1 MSDLNGKAS
10 GELLPAK
17 RSYRPMRLDDAEAA
31 APAPTGLGLWAEKL
45 RAAAYNAVTE
55 VDVEAMIAAQV
66 EKAKAGDAAAAKFV
80 IGFLAAPAP
89 KVQVQKVVIRGRGK
103 KRPADPDAV
112 ASPTAPPVRRAE
124 PNPTPAL
131 KVYRRLAAHF
141 IHVGGPATVAAIAQ
155 QLELPH
161 DQVRAVIDCTWFQE
175 AHGAIELT
183 PMGRQVVA

>member
-1 MSDLNGKAS
+1 
-10 GELLPAK
+10 
-17 RSYRPMRLDDAEAA
+17 MRLEDVEAN
-31 APAPTGLGLWAEKL
+31 APAPSGLGMWAEKL

-55 VDVEAMIAAQV
+55 SDVEAMISAQV
-66 EKAKAGDAAAAKFV
+66 EKAKAGDATAAKFV
-80 IGFLAAPAP
+80 LGFLAGPAP
-89 KVQVQKVVIRGRGK
+89 KVQVKQVVIRGRGK
-103 KRPADPDAV
+103 KRAADPDAS
-112 ASPTAPPVRRAE
+112 ALPPARHAE

-161 DQVRAVIDCTWFQE
+161 DQVRVVIECTWFQE

-183 PMGRQVVA
+183 PMGRRVVA

>member
-55 VDVEAMIAAQV
+55 ADVEAMIAAQV
-66 EKAKAGDAAAAKFV
+66 EKARAGDAAAAKFV

-89 KVQVQKVVIRGRGK
+89 KVQVQKVVIRGRSK
-103 KRPADPDAV
+103 KRAADPDAV
-112 ASPTAPPVRRAE
+112 ASPPVRHAE

-141 IHVGGPATVAAIAQ
+141 IHVGGPATVAAIAL